1 MVLCEAQSSEVAC
14 IAFDSSAGIREILA
28 PSGVN
33 GVLVQPFDLKLYARE
48 LEQLMANDELCSR
61 IARGGKQ
68 SVQRFSV
75 ESVGAHWVKFLE
87 SI

>member
-1 MVLCEAQSSEVAC
+1 MAC

-28 PSGVN
+28 PSGEN
-33 GVLVQPFDLKLYARE
+33 GVLVQPFDLREYARQ
-48 LEQLMANDELCSR
+48 LERLMADDELRSR

>member
-1 MVLCEAQSSEVAC
+1 
-14 IAFDSSAGIREILA
+14 
-28 PSGVN
+28 
-33 GVLVQPFDLKLYARE
+33 LVPPFDLREYARQ
-48 LEQLMANDELCSR
+48 LERLMADDELRSR